1 MKKYSYRK
9 ISQTFF
15 ILFVL
20 IVGIHKSNYVIYQLT
35 GINIQSIIQISLL
48 TFPLLFLFI
57 AYFYSSSRKISTRK
71 NKDSFL
77 LKIIFFYVNILLL
90 YGLIRR
96 NNITIIFLEYWT
108 ALVVLLSY
116 KISTSEEIWSLFKR
130 KLLIIFYIFAILV
143 FLGTSYTL
151 VHLEEIGY
159 DALKPGGS
167 TTGLLAYDMAP
178 MLDFWPFI
186 FLLGFFNKKVKKIRI
201 FTYAPFLIYLLFQ
214 IFFLKRA
221 PSVRAISILILAS
234 LIYIK
239 LSGNNYAIIKQIF
252 VFITIIIVTLLYTPE
267 ALADKFETED
277 TARQDEFVGMIT
289 QLNPLELVVGK
300 GLGGYYYVKNG
311 GVSEYFNHEGRQVN
325 SITHIGI
332 AYPILKGGFLLF
344 FLIFYH
350 ILKTV
355 FRSLIRIKK
364 LSVEE
369 LSCLVFLIVYSV
381 FRLIEGPPS
390 AGAIFDGLLFGMS
403 LGYLNRNIKPQF

>member
-90 YGLIRR
+90 YGLIRG

>member
-1 MKKYSYRK
+1 VKKYSYRK

-90 YGLIRR
+90 YGLIRG